1 MMTVE
6 NKLPVMESFLSVQ
19 GEGANAGKAAW
30 FIRLAGCDV
39 GCTWCDVK
47 ESWDEKLHPEQTVE
61 ELVDAAVKSKVKN
74 VVVTGGEPTLYN
86 LNPLTEALKKK
97 GFNTWIETS
106 GTNTITGVWDWI
118 CLSPKKF
125 KEPLHESLLLAHEL
139 KVIVV
144 NKSDLIWAETMVPK
158 LASNCELFFQP
169 EWEKR
174 DKSSKLIVEYVKK
187 HPQWRVSIQT
197 HKYLDIR

>member
-1 MMTVE
+1 MKVSSE
-6 NKLPVMESFLSVQ
+6 LPIMEEFLSVQ
-19 GEGANAGKAAW
+19 GEGANAGRAAW

-39 GCTWCDVK
+39 GCSWCDVK
-47 ESWDEKLHPEQTVE
+47 ESWDENLHPVKTID
-61 ELVDAAVKSKVKN
+61 ELVQNALDSGVKN

-86 LNPLTEALKKK
+86 LESLTIELKKH

-106 GTNTITGVWDWI
+106 GTNTITGIWDWI

-144 NKSDLIWAETMVPK
+144 NKSDFIWAEMMTSK
-158 LASNCELFFQP
+158 LAANCKLYFQP

-174 DKSSKLIVEYVKK
+174 EKASDLIIEYVKK
-187 HPQWRVSIQT
+187 HPKWRVSIQT
-197 HKYLDIR
+197 HKYLNIP

>member
-1 MMTVE
+1 MNVSNE
-6 NKLPVMESFLSVQ
+6 LPIMEEFLSVQ
-19 GEGANAGKAAW
+19 GEGANAGRAAW

-39 GCTWCDVK
+39 GCSWCDVK
-47 ESWDEKLHPEQTVE
+47 ESWDEKLHPVKTID
-61 ELVDAAVKSKVKN
+61 ELVQNALDSGVKN

-86 LNPLTEALKKK
+86 LESLTIELKKH

-106 GTNTITGVWDWI
+106 GTNTITGIWDWI

-144 NKSDLIWAETMVPK
+144 NKSDFIWAETMTSK
-158 LASNCELFFQP
+158 LAANCELYFQP

-174 DKSSKLIVEYVKK
+174 EKASELIIEYVKK
-187 HPQWRVSIQT
+187 HPKWRVSIQT
-197 HKYLDIR
+197 HKYLNIP